1 MDYGMQGGL
10 DLAEVFKRSLKYLI
24 EGLAVGVVAMLLPGK
39 KLNTQDVLML
49 GVTAAA
55 IFAILDLYAPAIS
68 SSARLGT
75 GFGIGGQ
82 LTGFGA

>member
-1 MDYGMQGGL
+1 MQGGL